1 MVPTCLARRKKEKAV
16 VAGGRLRIYVWG
28 KKIKRKTR
36 KVETIDLSGLSFE
49 WGYCFRQRLPVVFQ
63 NDIFCRGFSPVS
75 VVSHIICADGGSVS
89 VFLHLLRKQGEFLS
103 FGILRG
109 VEFDAK
115 ISSKKGKRI
124 FVF

>member
-1 MVPTCLARRKKEKAV
+1 MNKARSPITLQKNFPYGANLSGTEEKEKAV
-16 VAGGRLRIYVWG
+16 VAGGRLWIYMWG

-49 WGYCFRQRLPVVFQ
+49 WGYCFRQRLQVEFQ

-89 VFLHLLRKQGEFLS
+89 VFLHLLRKQGNF
-103 FGILRG
+103 
-109 VEFDAK
+109 
-115 ISSKKGKRI
+115 
-124 FVF
+124 